1 MFSFFS
7 PQFPQ
12 KVYSFSARIYPHS
25 VQTPPVNFTWNLPW
39 RDPHGLN
46 AEFRLRVPKEWV
58 RNGSFI
64 NLTMNNANIPPQRSG
79 SSNANYNTHIRVDL
93 HVWTGP
99 LTSNS
104 HLIDKFQ
111 QTVIQYQA
119 TKCVK
124 MLSGSISQIS
134 VYHKGR
140 EGQPFGNQAPPTQQ
154 NLYEM
159 AGLITQASRVPSVFK
174 VEKSNA
180 GKITLEFDDFR
191 WPQRW
196 PQFTVN
202 FPLQR
207 WINDDFSPLS
217 HEKNTRKNPG
227 NPQFWWLMVKL
238 HIGL

>member
-1 MFSFFS
+1 MILPHFPKWKVRFRASSFKLAELFFKHPKYRQIMYKIKILVRLVVTSQLIRDEWPMFSIFS

-104 HLIDKFQ
+104 HLIDEFQ
-111 QTVIQYQA
+111 QAVIQYQA

-140 EGQPFGNQAPPTQQ
+140 EGQPFGNQADMCRLHQHNGTS
-154 NLYEM
+154 M
-159 AGLITQASRVPSVFK
+159 
-174 VEKSNA
+174 
-180 GKITLEFDDFR
+180 R
-191 WPQRW
+191 W
-196 PQFTVN
+196 
-202 FPLQR
+202 
-207 WINDDFSPLS
+207 
-217 HEKNTRKNPG
+217 KA
-227 NPQFWWLMVKL
+227 
-238 HIGL
+238 